1 MRFRREHNCKI
12 RKAIIFGEY
21 VMTNIKNVQISVIIP
36 CYNCEQTIRR
46 AVKSVYDQTMRPAEV
61 ILIDDASRDGTWKRL
76 SALQEQY
83 GSSWLKLISLKIN
96 SGPSGARNAGWDV
109 ASQPYI
115 AFLDAD
121 DSWHPQ
127 KVEIQYNWMIN
138 HPEIDMT
145 THLCNWVK
153 GDTPDYNLPTN
164 WKAKGISRNKLLL
177 RNCISTRAVM
187 LKRDIPF
194 RFDREKRY
202 SEDYLLWLTILLKGY
217 SIWNLELPLA
227 YFYKAPYGQGGLSGH
242 LKEMERGELDTYM
255 QLYKMKLIGFSGLQI
270 LKFWSF
276 FKFLKRLLLIY
287 LRLT

>member
-1 MRFRREHNCKI
+1 
-12 RKAIIFGEY
+12 
-21 VMTNIKNVQISVIIP
+21 MTNIKNVQISVIIP

-127 KVEIQYNWMIN
+127 KVEIQYNWMIL
-138 HPEIDMT
+138 HPEVDVT
-145 THLCNWVK
+145 SHLYTWVK
-153 GDTPDYNLPTN
+153 GDAPDYNLPTN
-164 WKAKGISRNKLLL
+164 WQTKRIPRTKLLL
-177 RNCISTRAVM
+177 KNYISTPTVM
-187 LKRDIPF
+187 LKRDTPY
-194 RFDREKRY
+194 RFNPQKRY
-202 SEDYLLWLTILLKGY
+202 SEDYLLWLTILLQGY
-217 SIWNLELPLA
+217 SIWQLELPLA
-227 YFYKAPYGQGGLSGH
+227 YLYKAPYGQGGLSRN
-242 LKEMERGELDTYM
+242 LNEMELGELENYM
-255 QLYKMKLIGFSGLQI
+255 FLQKQGLLAKWEVKVLSIWSQLKYF
-270 LKFWSF
+270 
-276 FKFLKRLLLIY
+276 KRLLLTNLLKGY
-287 LRLT
+287 K